1 MKRLF
6 ITLLTLGFW
15 AFLTYAESFTN
26 PVLPYDYSDPDVCQV
41 GDDYYMTSS
50 SFNCIPGL
58 QILHSKDLVHWRIVD
73 AALRWRV
80 PGTEQAVS
88 DAPEYGCGVWAPSI
102 RFHEGRFY
110 IYYGDPDRGVYCVR
124 SQALLSTDVAQ
135 FPLHWEE
142 AVLVKP
148 GKGFIDACPLWDE
161 DGRAYLV
168 HAFAGSRAGLKS
180 VLAVCELAADGL
192 SCLTESRI
200 VFDGH
205 PDHPTSEGPKFYK
218 RNGYYY
224 IMNPAGGVA
233 TGWQLAMRSRS
244 PYGPYEVK
252 TVLAQGNSP
261 INGPHQGAWVG
272 DWFLHFQDV
281 GVAGRIVH
289 LQPLRWVDDWPI
301 IGNEGEPIIKG
312 NIPSVETVHVGE
324 DANPK
329 IFQDD
334 FSSTELRLSWQWSG
348 NYNAKYS
355 FCNATESMLRLYSYP
370 SDSVTSAPNLL
381 LQKIPAGRAFTVT
394 AKVRF
399 TPLEKIKGHECAGL
413 IIAGRRS
420 HILDAPATGE
430 WVYLR
435 MEMDKAHTCRFY
447 ISENGKAYRSVG
459 EPFQASEGLWIGAKV
474 GLFCTRDHVK
484 INDSGYLD
492 IDWFTIQ

>member
-6 ITLLTLGFW
+6 TALAACCLLVT
-15 AFLTYAESFTN
+15 ATYAEKFSN

-41 GDDYYMTSS
+41 GDDFYMTSS

-80 PGTEQAVS
+80 PGTENNAS

-102 RFHEGRFY
+102 RYHEGRLY

-124 SQALLSTDVAQ
+124 SQVFSGAVED
-135 FPLHWEE
+135 FPLRWEE

-161 DGRAYLV
+161 DERTYLV

-180 VLAVCELAADGL
+180 VLAVCELAEDGL

-205 PDHPTSEGPKFYK
+205 PNHPTSEGPKFYK

-252 TVLAQGNSP
+252 TVLAQDSTD

-272 DWFLHFQDV
+272 NWFLHFQDV

-289 LQPLRWVDDWPI
+289 LQPLRWADDWPV
-301 IGNEGEPIIKG
+301 IGNTGEPV
-312 NIPSVETVHVGE
+312 STVDVDSEVSEKGE
-324 DANPK
+324 DAHPK
-329 IFQDD
+329 VFMDE
-334 FSSTELRLSWQWSG
+334 FSSTELPLSWQWAG
-348 NYNAKYS
+348 NYDARYC
-355 FCNATESMLRLYSYP
+355 FCNAAESMLRLFSYP
-370 SDSVTSAPNLL
+370 CDSVTASPSLL
-381 LQKIPAGRAFTVT
+381 LQKIPAGKAFTVT
-394 AKVRF
+394 TKVRF
-399 TPLEKIKGHECAGL
+399 TPLEKIAGHERAGL
-413 IIAGRRS
+413 IVAGKTS
-420 HILDAPATGE
+420 HILDAPATGK
-430 WVYLR
+430 WIYLR
-435 MEMDKAHTCRFY
+435 AEIEKDHTCQFH
-447 ISENGKAYRSVG
+447 ISGNGRNYRPVG
-459 EPFQASEGLWIGAKV
+459 EKFQISEGLWIGAKV
-474 GLFCTRDHVK
+474 GLFCTRDRVK
-484 INDSGYLD
+484 INDAGYMD
-492 IDWFTIQ
+492 VDWFTIQ